1 MINENYN
8 NNNNFNSDEKI
19 LYEIVEI
26 ILKSQDKIDLLKND
40 LKIIKEKNIQKSNKK
55 TFDLKFNIT
64 KNLSKI
70 NELSNELNYKK
81 KFLEEIQINT
91 KNQIENLDLEYKKIK
106 DKLNNLN
113 LNKKELDEDEIE
125 KLINL
130 KKDNENLK
138 SFSIEYSNV
147 ENQIN
152 NYKNK
157 IKENE
162 NNYFLIE
169 NNLNMLK
176 EEKKT
181 IKFNIINLISEKE
194 SLEEIIN
201 NFFGQKINKKNFFY
215 YLNNNIEFYVYE
227 LKNLD
232 MNLLCNELAVNLIN
246 FMIYNNLIM
255 NFDTEDIN
263 LKYDLSNFL
272 KNEILNFLNNKKE
285 LLTFFYFNNFIE
297 NLSKKIISTFEL
309 NYDSNK
315 LANFLLYV
323 IKLNYLNKVI
333 DFNLKFIENYKN
345 LKKNYLSKSEEI
357 INENKKLKNKI
368 EENNIKLK
376 STIEKK
382 DLYLQNNNIKNIN
395 SINLSNDEINYLN
408 LNDKL
413 KQINKEKNELN
424 EDLKNKIN
432 SFNILNNNLN
442 NKIKDLQNENI
453 LYQNQIDYYE
463 KEDDEKSIEIKKEI
477 ELLNNVIKENF
488 QLIKNQLNLNKKKY
502 GNKLNFYNKL
512 VSNINKSLDRFSKTN
527 FLFNLNNNSFYDL
540 NTNSSFVN
548 VNLLSP
554 YNSPQKYENSQKKFY
569 SEKKPIHYRNIFNLK
584 NNNNNIKYDQ
594 FYTVQNTN
602 FYINSEIKKE
612 NNNYNIKTLNNENN
626 HNNKNNNILIES
638 FSSNLSKNT
647 NYLSN
652 NQNLISL
659 NKKPIKSR
667 NISDNRISYKIQYK
681 KNNNLFNLNE
691 NQFTSNKDLESTI
704 RTTMEKNNK
713 NNKFKINNKIID
725 YKYKLL
731 NLTFCYY
738 RKIESLDTKFDP
750 LFHSNNII
758 NFNFEKVY
766 IKLNDN
772 YTNLLILKNNK
783 ILLNKIPLKN
793 IECTIIN
800 NNIQYIIKIYQRYKQ
815 LLKEKN
821 KIDLDS
827 FVKSEEFKNIPLDYN
842 KRAKAA
848 KNKYFNFF
856 ILINNYNKKNNN
868 NEKYRLEFVFN
879 SYENIKLWLN
889 GINFI
894 VKKNKKLI

>member
-8 NNNNFNSDEKI
+8 NFHSDEKI

-26 ILKSQDKIDLLKND
+26 ILKSQDKIDLLKNN

-91 KNQIENLDLEYKKIK
+91 KNQIENLDLEYKNIK

-263 LKYDLSNFL
+263 LKYDLSFFL

-323 IKLNYLNKVI
+323 IKLNYLNKLI
-333 DFNLKFIENYKN
+333 DFNLIFI
-345 LKKNYLSKSEEI
+345 
-357 INENKKLKNKI
+357 
-368 EENNIKLK
+368 
-376 STIEKK
+376 
-382 DLYLQNNNIKNIN
+382 
-395 SINLSNDEINYLN
+395 
-408 LNDKL
+408 
-413 KQINKEKNELN
+413 
-424 EDLKNKIN
+424 
-432 SFNILNNNLN
+432 
-442 NKIKDLQNENI
+442 
-453 LYQNQIDYYE
+453 
-463 KEDDEKSIEIKKEI
+463 
-477 ELLNNVIKENF
+477 
-488 QLIKNQLNLNKKKY
+488 
-502 GNKLNFYNKL
+502 
-512 VSNINKSLDRFSKTN
+512 
-527 FLFNLNNNSFYDL
+527 
-540 NTNSSFVN
+540 
-548 VNLLSP
+548 
-554 YNSPQKYENSQKKFY
+554 
-569 SEKKPIHYRNIFNLK
+569 
-584 NNNNNIKYDQ
+584 
-594 FYTVQNTN
+594 
-602 FYINSEIKKE
+602 
-612 NNNYNIKTLNNENN
+612 
-626 HNNKNNNILIES
+626 
-638 FSSNLSKNT
+638 
-647 NYLSN
+647 
-652 NQNLISL
+652 
-659 NKKPIKSR
+659 
-667 NISDNRISYKIQYK
+667 
-681 KNNNLFNLNE
+681 
-691 NQFTSNKDLESTI
+691 
-704 RTTMEKNNK
+704 
-713 NNKFKINNKIID
+713 
-725 YKYKLL
+725 
-731 NLTFCYY
+731 
-738 RKIESLDTKFDP
+738 
-750 LFHSNNII
+750 
-758 NFNFEKVY
+758 
-766 IKLNDN
+766 
-772 YTNLLILKNNK
+772 
-783 ILLNKIPLKN
+783 
-793 IECTIIN
+793 
-800 NNIQYIIKIYQRYKQ
+800 
-815 LLKEKN
+815 
-821 KIDLDS
+821 
-827 FVKSEEFKNIPLDYN
+827 
-842 KRAKAA
+842 
-848 KNKYFNFF
+848 
-856 ILINNYNKKNNN
+856 
-868 NEKYRLEFVFN
+868 
-879 SYENIKLWLN
+879 
-889 GINFI
+889 
-894 VKKNKKLI
+894 

>member
-1 MINENYN
+1 MNNENYN
-8 NNNNFNSDEKI
+8 NNNNDFNSDEEI
-19 LYEIVEI
+19 LYKIVEV
-26 ILKSQDKIDLLKND
+26 ILKTQDKIDLLKQN
-40 LKIIKEKNIQKSNKK
+40 LKTIKDKNIQKSNKN
-55 TFDLKFNIT
+55 TFDIKFNIT

-81 KFLEEIQINT
+81 KFLDEIQNNT
-91 KNQIENLDLEYKKIK
+91 KNQIDNLNLQYKKIK

-113 LNKKELDEDEIE
+113 YNKKELNEDEIE
-125 KLINL
+125 KLMDL
-130 KKDNENLK
+130 KKENENLK

-152 NYKNK
+152 NYK
-157 IKENE
+157 IKLTENE
-162 NNYFLIE
+162 NNLYLIE

-201 NFFGQKINKKNFFY
+201 NFFGLKINKKNIFY

-232 MNLLCNELAVNLIN
+232 LNSLCNELALNLIN
-246 FMIYNNLIM
+246 FMIYNNLIQ

-272 KNEILNFLNNKKE
+272 KNEFLKFLNNKKE
-285 LLTFFYFNNFIE
+285 LLTIFYLNNFIE

-315 LANFLLYV
+315 LVNFLFYV

-333 DFNLKFIENYKN
+333 DFDLKFIENYKN

-357 INENKKLKNKI
+357 FIENKKLKNKI

-376 STIEKK
+376 STIEKQ
-382 DLYLQNNNIKNIN
+382 DLYLQNNNIKDIN
-395 SINLSNDEINYLN
+395 SINLSNEELNYLN
-408 LNDKL
+408 LNEKL
-413 KQINKEKNELN
+413 KQINKEKKELN
-424 EDLKNKIN
+424 EDIKNKIN

-442 NKIKDLQNENI
+442 NKIKELQNENN

-463 KEDDEKSIEIKKEI
+463 KEGEEKINEIKKEI
-477 ELLNNVIKENF
+477 ESLNNIIKEKF
-488 QLIKNQLNLNKKKY
+488 KLIKNQLNLNKKKY
-502 GNKLNFYNKL
+502 GNKLNFYNRL
-512 VSNINKSLDRFSKTN
+512 VSNINKSLNRFSKTN
-527 FLFNLNNNSFYDL
+527 FLFSSNNNSFFNL
-540 NTNSSFVN
+540 NANSSFIN
-548 VNLLSP
+548 VSLLSP
-554 YNSPQKYENSQKKFY
+554 FNSPQKYENSQKKFY
-569 SEKKPIHYRNIFNLK
+569 SEKKPIYYRNIFNIK
-584 NNNNNIKYDQ
+584 NNNNINYDQ

-602 FYINSEIKKE
+602 FYINSEVKKE
-612 NNNYNIKTLNNENN
+612 NNNNIKTLNNDN
-626 HNNKNNNILIES
+626 NNKNDNILIES
-638 FSSNLSKNT
+638 FSSELSKNT

-652 NQNLISL
+652 NLISL
-659 NKKPIKSR
+659 NKRPIKSR

-681 KNNNLFNLNE
+681 KNNNFFNLKE
-691 NQFTSNKDLESTI
+691 NQYTSNKDLESTI
-704 RTTMEKNNK
+704 RTTVENNIHVNK
-713 NNKFKINNKIID
+713 NNKFKINFNKIID

-758 NFNFEKVY
+758 NFGFEKVY

-772 YTNLLILKNNK
+772 YSNLLILKNNK

-793 IECTIIN
+793 IECTIVN

-827 FVKSEEFKNIPLDYN
+827 FVKREEFQNIPLDYN

-856 ILINNYNKKNNN
+856 ILINNYNKNNNN

-894 VKKNKKLI
+894 VKKNKNII